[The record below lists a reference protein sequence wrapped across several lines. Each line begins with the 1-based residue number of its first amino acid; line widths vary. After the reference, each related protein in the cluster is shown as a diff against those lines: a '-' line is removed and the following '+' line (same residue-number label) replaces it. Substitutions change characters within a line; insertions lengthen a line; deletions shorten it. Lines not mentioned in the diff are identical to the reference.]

1 MAKVGHRSKKE
12 SEESFGAYL
21 VAITPHSDHLG
32 QRSASHAESKQRMK
46 TIISNRKN
54 EKREGVFDLVKLMS
68 KAEKRNFKLYSTRL
82 DCNEGAKFLILFDA
96 LDSMEQYDEAKV
108 LTLCPTIS
116 KQQLPN
122 LKAHLYKQ
130 ILISLRM
137 LGAQHSVS
145 LEIREQIDFV
155 KILFDKGL
163 YGEAQKMLDKVEK
176 RAKEYEMLSTILD
189 IVELKRQLK
198 VLSYSS
204 EMTQA
209 ADTTAKAAD
218 VISEHLNNIAALSR
232 LAVQCYALHQNIGFA
247 RSQKDLDR
255 LNNYFKPRIE
265 AYEGEPMDFTERFYY
280 YQAKAWYYYICHR
293 TAQSYRYALKWVSH
307 FNRKPEMKE
316 IMYDSYMRGYSQVLD
331 GMFLMHKYSAF
342 ERTLKEFEKE
352 SKTIGE
358 MNDNAQM
365 ISQGILFTGQLNRCL
380 MSGTYKDGLWI
391 AKNIDSYL
399 KKYGERLTIHEK
411 MPLYFKVASLYFG
424 DGNYAKCIEY
434 LAYIIAVKDHN
445 IRRDL
450 QCYARMLNLMAL
462 YDAGLDFN
470 IDYQIRSVYSFIVK
484 MRDMTEMKAELFSFF
499 KSIGSVNAIDLKKEF
514 KNLYERLKPYENHT
528 YERRTFYYIDLLAWL
543 ESKITE
549 KSMGE
554 IVRNRFE
561 ASQERENNKRDNG

>member
-1 MAKVGHRSKKE
+1 MSKTSPLK
-12 SEESFGAYL
+12 
-21 VAITPHSDHLG
+21 
-32 QRSASHAESKQRMK
+32 
-46 TIISNRKN
+46 KN

-82 DCNEGAKFLILFDA
+82 DCNEGAKFLILFDC
-96 LDSMEQYDEAKV
+96 LDSMEQYDEARV
-108 LTLCPTIS
+108 LTLCPTIT

-137 LGAQHSVS
+137 LASQHSVA

-163 YGEAQKMLDKVEK
+163 YGEAQKLLEKVEK
-176 RAKEYEMLSTILD
+176 QAKEHEFLSTILD

-198 VLSYSS
+198 MLSYSS

-209 ADTTAKAAD
+209 ADTTAKAAV
-218 VISEHLNNIAALSR
+218 VISDHLNNIAALSR
-232 LAVQCYALHQNIGFA
+232 LTVQCYALHQNLGFA

-265 AYEGEPMDFTERFYY
+265 SYEGVPMNFTERFYF

-293 TAQSYRYALKWVSH
+293 TTQSYRYALKWVAH

-316 IMYDSYMRGYSQVLD
+316 LMYDGYMHGYAQVLD

-342 ERTLKEFEKE
+342 IRTLKEFEKE

-358 MNDNAQM
+358 LNDNARM
-365 ISQGILFTGQLNRCL
+365 ISQGILFTGQLNKCL
-380 MSGTYKDGLWI
+380 MAGTYKEGLWI

-399 KKYGERLTIHEK
+399 KKYGDRLTIHEK
-411 MPLYFKVASLYFG
+411 MPLYFKVATLYFG
-424 DGNYAKCIEY
+424 DGNYTKCIEN
-434 LAYIIAVKDHN
+434 LTYIISVKDHN

-484 MRDMTEMKAELFSFF
+484 MRDMTEMKEHLLTFF
-499 KSIGSVNAIDLKKEF
+499 KSIGNINALDLKKEF
-514 KNLYERLKPYENHT
+514 KNLYEKLQPYEHHP
-528 YERRTFYYIDLLAWL
+528 YERRTFYYIDLLSWL
-543 ESKITE
+543 ESKITG
-549 KSMGE
+549 KSVGE
-554 IVRNRFE
+554 IVRSRFE
-561 ASQERENNKRDNG
+561 ESQERENNKIQNA

>member
-1 MAKVGHRSKKE
+1 MQK
-12 SEESFGAYL
+12 
-21 VAITPHSDHLG
+21 
-32 QRSASHAESKQRMK
+32 
-46 TIISNRKN
+46 KN
-54 EKREGVFDLVKLMS
+54 ERREGVFDLVKLMS

-82 DCNEGAKFLILFDA
+82 GCNEGAKFLTLFDC

-108 LTLCPTIS
+108 LALCPSIS

-137 LGAQHSVS
+137 LGVQHSPS

-176 RAKEYEMLSTILD
+176 RAAEYELLPTILD

-204 EMTQA
+204 EMT
-209 ADTTAKAAD
+209 TAAD
-218 VISEHLNNIAALSR
+218 VTAKTADTISEKLSNIAGLSR
-232 LAVQCYALHQNIGFA
+232 LAVQCYALHQNLGFA

-255 LNNYFKPRIE
+255 LNSYFKPRIE
-265 AYEGEPMDFTERFYY
+265 SYEQMDMGFTERFYF
-280 YQAKAWYYYICHR
+280 YQAKAWYYYIGHK
-293 TAQSYRYALKWVSH
+293 TALSYRYALKWVAH
-307 FNRKPEMKE
+307 FESKPEMKE
-316 IMYDSYMRGYSQVLD
+316 IMYDGYMRGYSHVLD

-342 ERTLKEFEKE
+342 VRTLEEFEKE
-352 SKTIGE
+352 SQTIGKL
-358 MNDNAQM
+358 NDNAEM
-365 ISQGILFTGQLNRCL
+365 ISQGILFTGQLNKCL

-399 KKYGERLTIHEK
+399 KKYGDRLTLHEK
-411 MPLYFKVASLYFG
+411 IPLYYKVATLYFG
-424 DGNYAKCIEY
+424 DGNYTKCIET
-434 LAYIIAVKDHN
+434 LSKIISVKDHN

-470 IDYQIRSVYSFIVK
+470 IDYQIRSVYAFIVK
-484 MRDMTEMKAELFSFF
+484 MKDMTEMKDELLSFF
-499 KSIGSVNAIDLKKEF
+499 KSFGNVNAIDLKKEL
-514 KNLYERLKPYENHT
+514 KVLHERLKPYENHP
-528 YERRTFYYIDLLAWL
+528 YERRTFYYIDLLSWL

-549 KSMGE
+549 RSMGE
-554 IVRNRFE
+554 IVRAKFE
-561 ASQERENNKRDNG
+561 ASQQKETIKPENNKKWLHRLFGI